1 MDSKNYLLERWV
13 WISAKLEHERTPSI
27 DHEIKGPKNAQNS
40 PKVAKM
46 AKLVKHTRFEC
57 LISKLKGTYLSGGY
71 GFLPNWSMTG
81 PPPLTMRSN
90 QPSSLVIVN
99 PSLGNVVE
107 TLTPINPMPDSV
119 TT

>member
-1 MDSKNYLLERWV
+1 MEKNSKNN
-13 WISAKLEHERTPSI
+13 KRTRMFIPDSRVVCV
-27 DHEIKGPKNAQNS
+27 N
-40 PKVAKM
+40 
-46 AKLVKHTRFEC
+46 
-57 LISKLKGTYLSGGY
+57 TYLSGGY